1 MKKRITAILLTV
13 SLFVTG
19 LICNGK
25 NNVKALE
32 KPEEDL
38 ELIQKPESSK
48 CLEETTK
55 HLIELKTPPSVEE
68 AEKYLAQE
76 TLKKKQEEK
85 QIMISGSVEEGIRCV
100 SIKYGIDADIAV
112 AISRLE
118 TGHWKSN
125 PFKKYNNVGGMKYRG
140 KIMKFDSLNEGI
152 ERFVKNLKK
161 NYFDQGL
168 NTPAKM
174 QKKYCPPNSDWD
186 EMVVKIMEM
195 RMNRL

>member
-1 MKKRITAILLTV
+1 MKQKILVVLLTV
-13 SLFVTG
+13 SLFLTG
-19 LICNGK
+19 LVYLGK
-25 NNVKALE
+25 NKTKALE
-32 KPEEDL
+32 KTKDIDN
-38 ELIQKPESSK
+38 LIQKPEFLERIDDISEELIKDKTHPSVNEVQK
-48 CLEETTK
+48 EIALEE
-55 HLIELKTPPSVEE
+55 
-68 AEKYLAQE
+68 A
-76 TLKKKQEEK
+76 KKKKAENNVMKNGTIEEK
-85 QIMISGSVEEGIRCV
+85 ILFMSK
-100 SIKYGIDADIAV
+100 KYGINGKIAV